1 MDESYVD
8 KAFGRLRDLLN
19 DDLVEVCVNPDGQ
32 VWYENRG
39 DASMK
44 LSPIKLSNEEVRD
57 AGMQIAAEGDI
68 RISEKHP
75 VGSVS

>member
-32 VWYENRG
+32 VWY
-39 DASMK
+39 
-44 LSPIKLSNEEVRD
+44 
-57 AGMQIAAEGDI
+57 
-68 RISEKHP
+68 
-75 VGSVS
+75 